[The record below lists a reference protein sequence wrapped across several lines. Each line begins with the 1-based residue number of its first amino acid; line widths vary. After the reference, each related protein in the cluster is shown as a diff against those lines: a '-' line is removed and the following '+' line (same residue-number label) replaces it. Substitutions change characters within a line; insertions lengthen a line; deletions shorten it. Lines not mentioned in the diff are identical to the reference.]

1 MPFYEC
7 DACDKS
13 YASKYSLD
21 RHAAQVHKNVEEDE
35 EEEEEDEEEDEDDD
49 VGDSQEQV
57 DTLGEY
63 LEEILEELQED
74 PDIELSSVDDLV
86 APDNYSKIRDMFV
99 DKVRAIDNKMYALR
113 RTDLFQGIEAAVTR
127 HEEHIDDITECED
140 AAWDDRRFALK
151 SFIKENA
158 DKLEEKL
165 FPKEEE
171 EDQ

>member
-13 YASKYSLD
+13 YSSKYSLD
-21 RHAAQVHKNVEEDE
+21 RHAVKVHDKVEEDE
-35 EEEEEDEEEDEDDD
+35 EDEEGEEEDDD
-49 VGDSQEQV
+49 VVDSQEQV
-57 DTLGEY
+57 DTIGEY

-74 PDIELSSVDDLV
+74 PDIELNSVDDLV
-86 APDNYSKIRDMFV
+86 APDNYSKIRDMFA

-127 HEEHIDDITECED
+127 HEEHIDDVTECED

-165 FPKEEE
+165 FPEEE
-171 EDQ
+171 EKDQ